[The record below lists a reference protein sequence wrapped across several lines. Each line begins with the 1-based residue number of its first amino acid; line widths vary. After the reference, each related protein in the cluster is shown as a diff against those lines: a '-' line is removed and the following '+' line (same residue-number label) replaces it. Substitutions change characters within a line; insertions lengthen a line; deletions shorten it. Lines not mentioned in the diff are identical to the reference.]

1 MDFVDR
7 NLICMD
13 CGAEFVF
20 TAGDQLFFHEKQAYE

>member
-13 CGAEFVF
+13 CEAEFVF
-20 TAGDQLFFHEKQAYE
+20 TAGEQLFFHEKQDYE